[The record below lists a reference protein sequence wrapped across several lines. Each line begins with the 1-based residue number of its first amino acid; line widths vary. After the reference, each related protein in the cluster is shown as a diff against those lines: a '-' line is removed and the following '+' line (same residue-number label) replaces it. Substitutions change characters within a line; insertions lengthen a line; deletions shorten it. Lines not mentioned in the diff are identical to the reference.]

1 MKIFAKGSQKYATEV
16 LFVNSTKLYLDA
28 EKTVELTQA
37 VAKKLV
43 PSKTVVTDGTSY
55 LTITSMA
62 IDGSEIVV
70 GETTYSIAE

>member
-37 VAKKLV
+37 VAKKLI

-62 IDGSEIVV
+62 INGSEIVV

>member
-62 IDGSEIVV
+62 INGSEIVV